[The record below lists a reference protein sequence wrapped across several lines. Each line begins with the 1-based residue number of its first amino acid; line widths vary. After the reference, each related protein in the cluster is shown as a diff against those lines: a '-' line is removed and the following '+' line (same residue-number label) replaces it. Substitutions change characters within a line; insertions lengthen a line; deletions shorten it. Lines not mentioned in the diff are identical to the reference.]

1 MPSSCID
8 LIFTSQPNL
17 VMASGIHS
25 SLYSNCY
32 HEIVFIKFNLSI
44 FYPPP
49 YERTVWYYERANTEL
64 IRRDIDQFDW
74 LRALSNV
81 NIDEQVY
88 FFTKT
93 QLNIIQNFIP
103 HETITYDDR
112 DPPWINKVI
121 KKLMIKKNLDQNQ
134 ANRLLFRQ
142 KDVRSRKI

>member
-1 MPSSCID
+1 ME
-8 LIFTSQPNL
+8 
-17 VMASGIHS
+17 SGIHS
-25 SLYSNCY
+25 SLYSNCF
-32 HEIVFIKFNLSI
+32 HEIVFTKFNLSI

-49 YERTVWYYERANTEL
+49 YERTAWYYERANTEF
-64 IRRDIDQFDW
+64 IRRAIDQFDW

-81 NIDEQVY
+81 NVDEKVY

-103 HETITYDDR
+103 QETITYDDR

-134 ANRLLFRQ
+134 ANRLLLQQ
-142 KDVRSRKI
+142 KHVPSRKI